1 MKNSKCYIY
10 ILRRKT
16 KSDYLT
22 LSDLNEIR
30 DWFLDKI
37 SEAQIKNTK
46 VFAVNIPEMFSLSTT
61 IPLQTNDIIIAI
73 DNADNVYKFLEQVLS
88 TFITSGAYSYCY
100 NNEEVIIGPV
110 FCELNIKKDENLSII
125 LDDLF

>member
-1 MKNSKCYIY
+1 MRNSKCYVY

-16 KSDYLT
+16 KSIYLT
-22 LSDLNEIR
+22 LSDFNEIR
-30 DWFLDKI
+30 DWFLDRI

-46 VFAVNIPEMFSLSTT
+46 VFVVDNPEIFSLSTT

-88 TFITSGAYSYCY
+88 TFITSGVYSFCY

-110 FCELNIKKDENLSII
+110 SCELDLKTGENENM